1 MVVLNGDQCTR
12 LPANGP
18 ESSPDIT
25 LSHDTLAMSTRW
37 TVEKALSSDHLPILI
52 DVATECKLASAPNR
66 LFVNFQKAL
75 WNEFGDYV
83 EGKVETF
90 PLKISIRWNRRLEG
104 Y

>member
-1 MVVLNGDQCTR
+1 MVVLNGEQCTR

-25 LSHDTLAMSTRW
+25 LSHDTLAMSTKW

-83 EGKVETF
+83 ESKVGNLPTQDVH
-90 PLKISIRWNRRLEG
+90 
-104 Y
+104 